1 MERQHILP
9 RLKSLLE
16 TGVLGD
22 EATNLDATTPLLG
35 FGVLDSFALMQL
47 ASLIE
52 SEFLVEMPLESLSLD
67 HLKDL
72 NSIADLI
79 IDLNRAPP

>member
-1 MERQHILP
+1 M
-9 RLKSLLE
+9 LE
-16 TGVLGD
+16 TRILGD

-35 FGVLDSFALMQL
+35 LGVLDSFALMQL

-52 SEFLVEMPLESLSLD
+52 TEFRVEIPLESLKLD

-79 IDLNRAPP
+79 IDLNRARP